1 MEGFARLNPLY
12 RAGSGGEREAYP
24 ISRCLARNKESGTRN
39 RKTGTT
45 GEEKPSRSQFQ
56 IPAPGRLSI
65 FYTAGYNTLIMKVIF
80 LKDVSR
86 VAKAGDVKVVAE
98 GYGRNFLL
106 PQGLALLATPSA
118 LKAAEIQIQ
127 KDREEEDHFAAE
139 LGQLAEQLEG
149 FAITF
154 KAKVVEEDRLYGS
167 IRDGDIAGELSQLT
181 GIEIEKRQIELEE
194 PIRQL
199 GEHEVTV
206 RLSKDL
212 VPKITVIVTQEE

>member
-1 MEGFARLNPLY
+1 
-12 RAGSGGEREAYP
+12 
-24 ISRCLARNKESGTRN
+24 
-39 RKTGTT
+39 
-45 GEEKPSRSQFQ
+45 
-56 IPAPGRLSI
+56 
-65 FYTAGYNTLIMKVIF
+65 
-80 LKDVSR
+80 
-86 VAKAGDVKVVAE
+86 VVAE

-127 KDREEEDHFAAE
+127 KDREEEAHFTAE

-194 PIRQL
+194 PILQL

-212 VPKITVIVTQEE
+212 APKITVIVTQEE